1 MRKHI
6 STSPQPSGEGQTRKM
21 SGRRVLLRG
30 AVGAAA
36 VASLAVGL
44 AGTASAA
51 PGGDTL
57 ANVGVD
63 SAITMTGLTPSFTL
77 TGIPG
82 DTVDTALAPVTFNVQ
97 TNNIGGYSVTV
108 ESATA
113 TLAAT
118 TGGNTDSIPIGALS
132 VRETGTTPFTALSNA
147 ATATVHSQA
156 TRSDLVDGDDLSN
169 DYQVVIPFVNSD
181 TYTATLN
188 YLASTL

>member
-6 STSPQPSGEGQTRKM
+6 FTPPQPSTEGQTRKI
-21 SGRRVLLRG
+21 SGRRVLLHG

-36 VASLAVGL
+36 VATLALGL

-51 PGGDTL
+51 PGGGTA

-82 DTVDTALAPVTFNVQ
+82 ATVDTALVPVTFNVQ
-97 TNNIGGYSVTV
+97 TNSIGGYSVTV
-108 ESATA
+108 ESATP
-113 TLAAT
+113 TLVG

-132 VRETGTTPFTALSNA
+132 VRETGTTPFTALSNG

-156 TRSDLVDGDDLSN
+156 TRSALVGGDNLSN